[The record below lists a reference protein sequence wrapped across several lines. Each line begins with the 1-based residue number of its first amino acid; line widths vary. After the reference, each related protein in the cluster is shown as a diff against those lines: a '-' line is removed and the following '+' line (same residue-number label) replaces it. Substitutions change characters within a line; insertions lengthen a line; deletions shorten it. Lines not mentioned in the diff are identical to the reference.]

1 MRAIIVHAST
11 AVFQPLSQVSISA
24 ASTGLT
30 AGFGMGPSR
39 TLSLWPAEV
48 FIHKRV
54 NLIFPLRVYSIAEN
68 HNE

>member
-1 MRAIIVHAST
+1 MYDEVHAST

-30 AGFGMGPSR
+30 AGFGMGPGR

-48 FIHKRV
+48 FSVKG
-54 NLIFPLRVYSIAEN
+54 LI
-68 HNE
+68 